1 MRQSPPMESLV
12 LIPLALLAGTI
23 SGVIGTG
30 SSLMLMP
37 VLVWMFGPQQAVPMM
52 AIASVMGNVGRVLAW
67 WREVDWKAA
76 AAYCATAI
84 PGVVAG
90 VHTLLTIPPG
100 VAEVAL
106 GTFFL
111 ALVPVRRWLGSR
123 SFKLSLLH
131 LALAGAPI
139 GFLTGVVVST
149 GPLTVP
155 LFTFYGLERGA
166 FLATE
171 AAGSLAV
178 YAAKL
183 VAFHH
188 YGALPLALVAQ
199 GLATGAALMA
209 GAFLARSMVLRMK
222 PSFYRHLID
231 ALMVV
236 SGVAL
241 LSAAGR

>member
-1 MRQSPPMESLV
+1 MEYLV
-12 LIPLALLAGTI
+12 LLPLALAAGTI

-52 AIASVMGNVGRVLAW
+52 AIASVMGNTGRVIAW
-67 WREVDWKAA
+67 WRDVEWKSCAA
-76 AAYCATAI
+76 WCSTAI

-90 VHTLLTIPPG
+90 VHTLLAIPPG
-100 VAEVAL
+100 VADIAL
-106 GTFFL
+106 GVFFL
-111 ALVPVRRWLGSR
+111 SLVPLRAWLHAR
-123 SFKLSLLH
+123 SLRLSLAH

-149 GPLTVP
+149 GPLTIP
-155 LFTFYGLERGA
+155 LFTFHGLDRGA
-166 FLATE
+166 LLATE

-183 VAFHH
+183 ATFEHS
-188 YGALPLALVAQ
+188 GALPLALVAR
-199 GLATGAALMA
+199 GAATGAGLMA
-209 GAFLARSMVLRMK
+209 GAFVAKRMVLRMT
-222 PSFYRHLID
+222 PAFYRRLID
-231 ALMVV
+231 GLMLA

-241 LSAAGR
+241 LSAAAR